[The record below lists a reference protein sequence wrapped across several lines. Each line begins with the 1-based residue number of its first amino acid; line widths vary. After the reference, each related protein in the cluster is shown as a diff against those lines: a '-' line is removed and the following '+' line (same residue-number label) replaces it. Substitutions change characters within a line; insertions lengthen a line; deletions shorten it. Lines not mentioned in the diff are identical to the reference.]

1 MIPVVVRPGGKWP
14 SSSHIC
20 RVLSLPRPSPPVAI
34 FRIVLSPNV
43 HNLAWTQGTN
53 NKTAVL
59 SSRLSCYVPS
69 MFRHDGNRAG
79 SPRRKESI
87 ETDQTHDV
95 PITERERER
104 EIKDRPPSFLHG
116 RRPTADCSFAC
127 TKPSKKRIT
136 YVCAAI
142 RFSVPPPLPQTLRGS
157 QVALGSLKSSSFR
170 RPARRLAC
178 QAGKRGEGGERSHMT
193 RGPPL
198 TRSTGGMG
206 PRAQRGGRRLAALNT
221 CPRLRKVRKML
232 NVINVFPSR
241 RGGGGP
247 QYPPA
252 IFYAHDRRKASE
264 GSGVKTHSLTHSPC
278 DIHGHVGR

>member
-1 MIPVVVRPGGKWP
+1 MLC
-14 SSSHIC
+14 SFH
-20 RVLSLPRPSPPVAI
+20 
-34 FRIVLSPNV
+34 
-43 HNLAWTQGTN
+43 
-53 NKTAVL
+53 
-59 SSRLSCYVPS
+59 VP
-69 MFRHDGNRAG
+69 
-79 SPRRKESI
+79 PRRQPRRESAQ
-87 ETDQTHDV
+87 EGEHRDRSDARCSYHR
-95 PITERERER
+95 ERERER
-104 EIKDRPPSFLHG
+104 DKRSPALFSARTSPNGRLQFCLHQAEQKKNHV
-116 RRPTADCSFAC
+116 RVRCYQVFCS
-127 TKPSKKRIT
+127 
-136 YVCAAI
+136 
-142 RFSVPPPLPQTLRGS
+142 PPPLPQTLRGS